1 MKKLFL
7 NLLSTLFLGIG
18 LLYCGKAKAQHA
30 DSLLFEQS
38 YSAVPNRVSINNIF
52 IIGNQ
57 KTKKNIILREL
68 NFTAGITYN
77 WEELISILAADQ
89 KKLYNLQLFNTVELT
104 PLITGEE
111 QIEILITV
119 DERRYFIPSVIFE
132 LADRNFSEWWTNQN
146 RSFRRVNYG
155 ARFYHYN
162 VGGRN
167 EKLRL
172 STQFGFT
179 QAFDLR
185 YSFPYIDKNQKHGLT
200 TQISYRTNKTIAV
213 RSSENKQVFFTN
225 ENEDI
230 LRRFFS
236 LFAKYSY
243 RGSFYNF
250 HYATIGYNNIHIHE
264 DVLKQNKNYFLHG
277 DNKLSYF
284 VMRYEFTHDQRN
296 YNSYPTHGT
305 LLDLGLAKYGLFG
318 SKNFKDWEFT
328 GTANKYFIIN
338 NKFHAASSVYVNAF
352 FGKRQP
358 FTSVRGIGYN
368 PNFIRGYELNVI
380 EGQQSIVNKNS
391 LRYNLLDLEYDISR
405 ISPISGFTNFP
416 IKLYISANFDHGYV
430 NDKNK
435 IFENQRLTNQHL
447 LGFGPGLD
455 LVIFYDLVFRFE
467 YSRNNQNEG
476 NFFINIKAPF

>member
-1 MKKLFL
+1 MKKQFQNLFSSLFL
-7 NLLSTLFLGIG
+7 AIGLIYCSPAQAQDADTLFFEG
-18 LLYCGKAKAQHA
+18 LNLEIPEK
-30 DSLLFEQS
+30 
-38 YSAVPNRVSINNIF
+38 VTINNIF

-57 KTKKNIILREL
+57 KTRKNIILREL
-68 NFTAGITYN
+68 NFSSGITYD
-77 WEELISILAADQ
+77 WEELVSILSADQ
-89 KKLYNLQLFNTVELT
+89 KKIFNLQLFNTVELT

-146 RSFRRVNYG
+146 RSLKRVNYG
-155 ARFYHYN
+155 ARFYHNN

-185 YSFPYIDKNQKHGLT
+185 YSFPFIDKNQKHGLT
-200 TQISYRTNKTIAV
+200 TQVSYLTNKTISV
-213 RSSENKQVFFTN
+213 RSAENKQVFFTN
-225 ENEDI
+225 ENEDV
-230 LRRFFS
+230 LRRLFS
-236 LFAKYSY
+236 VFGRYSY

-250 HYATIGYNNIHIHE
+250 HYVTLGYNNIRINE
-264 DVLKQNKNYFLHG
+264 DVLTQNENYFLRG
-277 DNKLSYF
+277 DTNLSYF
-284 VMRYEFTHDQRN
+284 VMSYDFRHDRRN
-296 YNSYPTHGT
+296 YNSYPTNGA
-305 LLDLGLAKYGLFG
+305 LLDLGLTKYGLFG
-318 SKNFKDWEFT
+318 SDDFKDWEFK
-328 GTANKYFIIN
+328 GTANRYFLIN
-338 NKFHAASSVYVNAF
+338 DKFHAASGLYVSAF
-352 FGKRQP
+352 LGKRQP
-358 FTSVRGIGYN
+358 FTSVRGVGYN

-380 EGQQSIVNKNS
+380 EGQQSLVHKNS

-416 IKLYISANFDHGYV
+416 IKLYFSANFDHGYV
-430 NDKNK
+430 NDRNK
-435 IFENQRLTNQHL
+435 ILENQRLTNQYL
-447 LGFGPGLD
+447 FGYGPGLD

-467 YSRNNQNEG
+467 YSINNQNEK

>member
-1 MKKLFL
+1 MKKQFQNLFSSLFL
-7 NLLSTLFLGIG
+7 AIGLIYCSPAQAQDADTLFFEG
-18 LLYCGKAKAQHA
+18 LNLEIPEK
-30 DSLLFEQS
+30 
-38 YSAVPNRVSINNIF
+38 VTINNIF

-57 KTKKNIILREL
+57 KTRKNIILREL
-68 NFTAGITYN
+68 NFSSGITYD
-77 WEELISILAADQ
+77 WEELVSILSADQ
-89 KKLYNLQLFNTVELT
+89 KKIFNLQLFNTVELT

-146 RSFRRVNYG
+146 RSLKRVNYG
-155 ARFYHYN
+155 ARFYHNN

-185 YSFPYIDKNQKHGLT
+185 YSFPFIDKNQKHGLT
-200 TQISYRTNKTIAV
+200 TQVSYLTNKTISV
-213 RSSENKQVFFTN
+213 RSAENKQVFFTN
-225 ENEDI
+225 ENEDV
-230 LRRFFS
+230 LRRLFS
-236 LFAKYSY
+236 VFGRYSY

-250 HYATIGYNNIHIHE
+250 HYVTLGYNNIRINK
-264 DVLKQNKNYFLHG
+264 DVLTQNENYFLHG
-277 DNKLSYF
+277 DTNLSYF
-284 VMRYEFTHDQRN
+284 VMSYDFRHDRRN
-296 YNSYPTHGT
+296 YNSYPTNGA
-305 LLDLGLAKYGLFG
+305 LLDLGLTKYGLFG
-318 SKNFKDWEFT
+318 SDDFKDWEFK
-328 GTANKYFIIN
+328 GTANRYFLIN
-338 NKFHAASSVYVNAF
+338 DKFHAASGLYVSAF
-352 FGKRQP
+352 LGKRQP
-358 FTSVRGIGYN
+358 FTSVRGVGYN

-380 EGQQSIVNKNS
+380 EGQQSLVHKNS

-416 IKLYISANFDHGYV
+416 IKLYFSANFDHGYV
-430 NDKNK
+430 NDRNK
-435 IFENQRLTNQHL
+435 ILENQRLTNQYL
-447 LGFGPGLD
+447 FGYGPGLD

-467 YSRNNQNEG
+467 YSINNQNEK

>member
-1 MKKLFL
+1 MKKQFL
-7 NLLSTLFLGIG
+7 IFLSSLFLGIG
-18 LLYCGKAKAQHA
+18 LMFCSPAEAQDV
-30 DSLLFEQS
+30 DSLFFEGLNLEIPEK
-38 YSAVPNRVSINNIF
+38 ATINNIF

-57 KTKKNIILREL
+57 KTRKNIILREL
-68 NFTAGITYN
+68 NFSSGITYD

-89 KKLYNLQLFNTVELT
+89 KKIFNLQLFNSVELT

-146 RSFRRVNYG
+146 RSLKRVNYG
-155 ARFYHYN
+155 ARFYHNN

-167 EKLRL
+167 EKLRM
-172 STQFGFT
+172 SAQFGFT

-200 TQISYRTNKTIAV
+200 TQISYLTNKTIAV
-213 RSSENKQVFFTN
+213 RSAENKQVFFTN
-225 ENEDI
+225 ENEDV
-230 LRRFFS
+230 LRRLFS
-236 LFAKYSY
+236 LFGRYSY

-250 HYATIGYNNIHIHE
+250 HYVTFGYNNIRINE
-264 DVLKQNKNYFLHG
+264 DVLIQNENYFLHG
-277 DNKLSYF
+277 DTNLSYF
-284 VMRYEFTHDQRN
+284 VMSYDFRHDRRN
-296 YNSYPTHGT
+296 YNSYPTNGA
-305 LLDLGLAKYGLFG
+305 LLDLGITKYGLFG
-318 SKNFKDWEFT
+318 SDDFKDWEFT
-328 GTANKYFIIN
+328 GTANRYFLIN
-338 NKFHAASSVYVNAF
+338 DKFHAASGLYVSAF
-352 FGKRQP
+352 LGKRQP
-358 FTSVRGIGYN
+358 FTSVRGIGYM
-368 PNFIRGYELNVI
+368 PNFVRGYELNVI
-380 EGQQSIVNKNS
+380 EGQQSAVHKNS

-416 IKLYISANFDHGYV
+416 IKLYFSANFDHGYV
-430 NDKNK
+430 NDRNR
-435 IFENQRLTNQHL
+435 ILENQRLTNQYL
-447 LGFGPGLD
+447 FGYGPGLD

>member
-1 MKKLFL
+1 MKKQFQNLFSSLFL
-7 NLLSTLFLGIG
+7 AIGMIYCSPAQAQDADTLFFEG
-18 LLYCGKAKAQHA
+18 LNLEIPEK
-30 DSLLFEQS
+30 
-38 YSAVPNRVSINNIF
+38 VTINNIF

-57 KTKKNIILREL
+57 KTRKNIILREL
-68 NFTAGITYN
+68 NFSSGITYD
-77 WEELISILAADQ
+77 WEELVSILSADQ
-89 KKLYNLQLFNTVELT
+89 KKIFNLQLFNTVELT

-146 RSFRRVNYG
+146 RSLKRVNYG
-155 ARFYHYN
+155 ARFYHNN

-185 YSFPYIDKNQKHGLT
+185 YSFPFIDKNQKHGLT
-200 TQISYRTNKTIAV
+200 TQVSYLTNKTISV
-213 RSSENKQVFFTN
+213 RSAENKQVFFTN
-225 ENEDI
+225 ENEDV
-230 LRRFFS
+230 LRRLFS
-236 LFAKYSY
+236 VFGRYSY

-250 HYATIGYNNIHIHE
+250 HYVTLGYNNIRINE
-264 DVLKQNKNYFLHG
+264 DVLTQNENYFLHG
-277 DNKLSYF
+277 DTNLSYF
-284 VMRYEFTHDQRN
+284 VMSYDFRHDRRN
-296 YNSYPTHGT
+296 YNSYPTNGA
-305 LLDLGLAKYGLFG
+305 LLDLGLTKYGLFG
-318 SKNFKDWEFT
+318 SDDFKDWEFK
-328 GTANKYFIIN
+328 GTANRYFLIN
-338 NKFHAASSVYVNAF
+338 DKFHAASGLYVSAF
-352 FGKRQP
+352 LGKRQP
-358 FTSVRGIGYN
+358 FTSVRGVGYN

-380 EGQQSIVNKNS
+380 EGQQSLVHKNS

-416 IKLYISANFDHGYV
+416 IKLYFSANFDHGYV
-430 NDKNK
+430 NDRNK
-435 IFENQRLTNQHL
+435 ILENQRLTNQYL
-447 LGFGPGLD
+447 FGYGPGLD

-467 YSRNNQNEG
+467 YSINNQNEK